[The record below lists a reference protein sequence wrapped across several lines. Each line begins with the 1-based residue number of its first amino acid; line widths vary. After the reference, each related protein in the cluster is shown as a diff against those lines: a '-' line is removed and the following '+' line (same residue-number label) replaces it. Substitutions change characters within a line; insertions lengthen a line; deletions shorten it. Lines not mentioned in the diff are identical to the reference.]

1 MGRPA
6 SASLKELT
14 SDAQA
19 FADWFAAFPANAK
32 KTPLSWSERAMI
44 DAYFDEICEIL
55 DEVEAIIRRAKN
67 WESEK

>member
-19 FADWFAAFPANAK
+19 FADWFAAFAANARK
-32 KTPLSWSERAMI
+32 APLSWSERAMI

-55 DEVEAIIRRAKN
+55 DEVEAITRRAKN

>member
-19 FADWFAAFPANAK
+19 FADWFAAFVTNAK
-32 KTPLSWSERAMI
+32 KAPLSWRERAMI

-55 DEVEAIIRRAKN
+55 DEVEAITRRAKN